1 MDEGEGD
8 DYGSQYD
15 DKLGLAG
22 TGPGKNELSKKK
34 RKKKKKK
41 RRKPQEMEDPN
52 VREYMLAGAYGG
64 EAKPKPKRSGIKYTT
79 DLAGGMRDLT
89 TPGMLKHASRANL
102 EGSVV
107 GGRASSSRGDRKR
120 AKRTHGSKISDAG
133 S

>member
-1 MDEGEGD
+1 
-8 DYGSQYD
+8 
-15 DKLGLAG
+15 
-22 TGPGKNELSKKK
+22 
-34 RKKKKKK
+34 
-41 RRKPQEMEDPN
+41 MEDPN

>member
-1 MDEGEGD
+1 
-8 DYGSQYD
+8 
-15 DKLGLAG
+15 
-22 TGPGKNELSKKK
+22 
-34 RKKKKKK
+34 
-41 RRKPQEMEDPN
+41 MEDPN

-89 TPGMLKHASRANL
+89 TPGMLKQASKANL

-107 GGRASSSRGDRKR
+107 GGRASSSRGRGR
-120 AKRTHGSKISDAG
+120 SPGRSKNRHVSGNSNAG